1 MAGVP
6 AAAAVQGPQA
16 LRPTMISLQAATPRI
31 AARPEVTLTAGVRV
45 PGTQNVSSTGHV
57 VFSVVAPRAERL
69 GASGLD
75 RLGHATITTT
85 KLHRGGTFEV
95 QAEFLPSVRGYARSS
110 VLLTVTTGPTAV
122 SSFRI
127 TAPHYYGAPGTPIT
141 FTVTALNWQ
150 KQPVTGY
157 IGTIALASPT
167 NHPATIAPK
176 VYTFTTADQGSH
188 TFVKGLTFHKGG
200 AEVLKVH
207 QVSNTRISGH
217 ATFGIE

>member
-1 MAGVP
+1 
-6 AAAAVQGPQA
+6 
-16 LRPTMISLQAATPRI
+16 
-31 AARPEVTLTAGVRV
+31 
-45 PGTQNVSSTGHV
+45 
-57 VFSVVAPRAERL
+57 L

-75 RLGHATITTT
+75 RLGHATITTN

-95 QAEFLPSVRGYARSS
+95 QAEFIPSLRGYARSS
-110 VLLTVTTGPTAV
+110 VLLTVTTGPAAV

-157 IGTIALASPT
+157 TGTIALASPT
-167 NHPATIAPK
+167 NHAAATTNPAATFVPK

-200 AEVLKVH
+200 AEVLRVH
-207 QVSNTRISGH
+207 QVSNTRISGQ